1 MNTHPDKIKMSLQ
14 KMDETLRLS
23 NYSPKTRNAYIRCVR
38 IFLDKNPFGLEKPDN
53 ESIKLFLL
61 ELFHKNRASQTV
73 SQYFHALRF
82 YYIVVLRTPVTL
94 GWSTPK
100 RPQRLPTVLS
110 HDEIERI
117 LHSITNL
124 KHRAMIALAYGAGL
138 RVSEVTSLCVQDCD
152 FDSGS
157 IHLKSAKGNKDRI
170 TLLPEKLS
178 EDLRSLAHG
187 KTGSALVFASERGG
201 KLTTATIQKV
211 FMRTLQRVNINK
223 PATFHS
229 LRHSFATHL
238 LENGTDIRYVQE
250 LLGHTNIRTTQIYTH
265 VTNPSL
271 KNIKSPL

>member
-211 FMRTLQRVNINK
+211 FARTLQRAGINK

-238 LENGTDIRYVQE
+238 LENGTDIRYVQV
-250 LLGHTNIRTTQIYTH
+250 LLGHANIRTTQLYTQ
-265 VTNPSL
+265 VTNTKL

>member
-1 MNTHPDKIKMSLQ
+1 
-14 KMDETLRLS
+14 MDETLRLR
-23 NYSPKTRNAYIRCVR
+23 NYSLKTRNAYIRCVR
-38 IFLDKNPFGLEKPDN
+38 IFLEKNPHGLERPNN
-53 ESIKLFLL
+53 ESINFFLL
-61 ELFHKNRASQTV
+61 DLFHKNRASQTV
-73 SQYFHALRF
+73 SQYFYALRF
-82 YYIVVLRTPVTL
+82 FYDIVLRTPVTL
-94 GWSTPK
+94 SWRTPK
-100 RPQRLPTVLS
+100 RRQRLPTVLS

-117 LHSITNL
+117 IHTVTNP

-138 RVSEVTSLCVQDCD
+138 RVSEVTSLRVQDFD
-152 FDSGS
+152 FDSGF
-157 IHLKSAKGNKDRI
+157 IHLKSAKGNKDRL

-178 EDLRSLAHG
+178 EDLRRLIHG
-187 KTGSALVFASERGG
+187 KTGSAFVFESERGG